1 MPFKYLTNIPLDKA
15 REEYIDVLIKNGLAP
30 KAEAL
35 PVLQTAGRITAAP
48 VYAKINAPH
57 YNACAM
63 DGIALDSKLTF
74 GASETTPVTLKAEQY
89 IKVDT
94 GDPLPHGADA
104 VVMIEDVIKDGE
116 TVKLFSAAAP
126 RQHIRQIGE
135 DICAGEMLLSSF
147 SKVTPAAV
155 GAAIAS
161 GVSEV
166 EVIKRPI
173 VGIIPTGDELVPP
186 CTNPKEG
193 EILEFNSAIFSAMI
207 NEWGAESKV
216 YSIVK
221 DDPEKISE
229 ALKKAI
235 SECDIVLLNA
245 GSSAGGE
252 DFAADA
258 ISGVGKV
265 LFHGLAIKPG
275 KPAILGYSGV
285 KAILGVPGYP
295 VSGIIVLRQILR
307 PIVSLLCGIR
317 QNDSE
322 YSEAVL
328 SKAIVST
335 LKYQEFV
342 RVRLGYVNGKLIAS
356 PLSRGSGVVTSYM
369 KADGIVQVPQDS
381 EGYEGGA
388 SVKVQLLREKS
399 EISSGIVAIGSH
411 DPLLDELSELL
422 KLEFGD
428 ISLGSS
434 HVGSMGG
441 IMAVRR
447 GEAHIA
453 GTHLL
458 DEKSGEYNVSFIKKY
473 FPSGGVRLVECV
485 RRTQGLILQ
494 PGNPKNIK
502 SIADLMSDGVRYIN
516 RQKGSGTRI
525 LIDYLCKRDNIDI
538 SKIHGY
544 NAEEYTHTSVAALI
558 MADNADAGLG
568 IYSAAQMYGLEFLP
582 ICDEQYDFLIPDYA
596 WDLPQIKNLLE
607 TLKSKKFRQKL
618 ESLGGYTLV
627 KPGEVREV

>member
-15 REEYIDVLIKNGLAP
+15 REEYIDALKKDGLAP
-30 KAEAL
+30 KTETL
-35 PVLQTAGRITAAP
+35 PVLRAAGRITAAP

-57 YNACAM
+57 YSACAM

-89 IKVDT
+89 TKIDT
-94 GDPLPHGADA
+94 GDPLPPGADA
-104 VVMIEDVIKDGE
+104 VVMIEDVIKDGD

-166 EVIKRPI
+166 EVIKRPV

-186 CTNPKEG
+186 CPNPKEG

-207 NEWGAESKV
+207 NEWGAQSKV

-221 DDPEKISE
+221 DDPGKIRD
-229 ALKKAI
+229 ALKKAL

-275 KPAILGYSGV
+275 KPAILGYSGT

-295 VSGIIVLRQILR
+295 VSGIIVLQQILR

-399 EISSGIVAIGSH
+399 EINSGIVAIGSH

-428 ISLGSS
+428 ISLNSS

-458 DEKSGEYNVSFIKKY
+458 DEKSGEYNVLFIKKY
-473 FPSGGVRLVECV
+473 FPNGGVRLVECV

-494 PGNPKNIK
+494 AGNPKNIS
-502 SIADLMSDGVRYIN
+502 SIADLKSDGVRYIN

-525 LIDYLCKRDNIDI
+525 LIDYLCHSGNIDT

-544 NAEEYTHTSVAALI
+544 NIEEYTHTSVAAQIL
-558 MADNADAGLG
+558 ADNFDAGLG
-568 IYSAAQMYGLEFLP
+568 IYSAARMYGLEFLP

-596 WDLPQIKNLLE
+596 WDMPQIKSLLE
-607 TLKSKKFRQKL
+607 TLKSEKFRQKL

-627 KPGEVREV
+627 SPGAVREV

>member
-1 MPFKYLTNIPLDKA
+1 MPVKYLTNIPLDKA
-15 REEYIDVLIKNGLAP
+15 REEYLSILKQNGLAP
-30 KAEAL
+30 KTETL
-35 PVLQTAGRITAAP
+35 PVLQVAGRITAAP

-74 GASETTPVTLKAEQY
+74 GASETTPVTLTENQY

-94 GDPLPHGADA
+94 GDPLPSTADA

-135 DICAGEMLLSSF
+135 DICTGEMLLSSY
-147 SKVTPAAV
+147 SKITPAAV
-155 GAAIAS
+155 GASIAS
-161 GVSEV
+161 GVLEID
-166 EVIKRPI
+166 VIKRPI
-173 VGIIPTGDELVPP
+173 VGIIPTGDEIIPP
-186 CTNPKEG
+186 CPNPKEG

-207 NEWGAESKV
+207 NEWDAEAKV
-216 YSIVK
+216 YPIVK
-221 DDPEKISE
+221 DDLKMISD
-229 ALKKAI
+229 AVKKAL

-258 ISGVGKV
+258 ISEVGSI
-265 LFHGLAIKPG
+265 LYHGIAIKPG
-275 KPAILGYSGV
+275 KPAILGYSGS
-285 KAILGVPGYP
+285 KPILGVPGYP
-295 VSGIIVLRQILR
+295 VSGIIVLEQILR
-307 PIVSLLCGIR
+307 PIVSVLCGIR
-317 QNDSE
+317 QDDGE
-322 YSEAVL
+322 YSEATL

-335 LKYQEFV
+335 LKYKEFV
-342 RVRLGYVNGKLIAS
+342 RVRLGYVNDKLIAS

-369 KADGIVQVPQDS
+369 KADGIVEVPQDL

-388 SVKVQLLREKS
+388 SVNVRLLRDKS
-399 EISSGIVAIGSH
+399 EIHSGIVAIGSH

-428 ISLGSS
+428 ISLSSS

-453 GTHLL
+453 GVHLL
-458 DEKSGEYNVSFIKKY
+458 DEKSGEYNISFIKKY
-473 FPSGGVRLVECV
+473 FPNGGVRLVECV
-485 RRTQGLILQ
+485 RRSQGLILQ
-494 PGNPKNIK
+494 SGNPKNIK
-502 SIADLMSDGVRYIN
+502 SIADLAQSGVRYIN

-525 LIDYLCKRDNIDI
+525 LIDYLCSRDNIDTI
-538 SKIHGY
+538 KIHGY
-544 NAEEYTHTSVAALI
+544 NTEEYTHTSVAALI
-558 MADNADAGLG
+558 LADNADAGLG
-568 IYSAAQMYGLEFLP
+568 IYSAAQMYGLDFLP

-596 WDLPQIKNLLE
+596 WKLPQVEKLLGL
-607 TLKSKKFRQKL
+607 LKSEKFSQKL

-627 KPGEVREV
+627 SPGAVREI